1 MKKYTRLLFMS
12 LVVAF
17 LSTVAIHGI
26 PVFFAG
32 AQSAPPGSALPPN
45 CAPAQIDKVGAS
57 GYDLEGDNT
66 TPDKTIDKNV
76 NTRWA
81 NYGVGSFIQYEL
93 KTSDPISGDTICGI
107 DISWYRGDVRTY
119 NFIVSTSQDGIKF
132 DNAFFATSSGKT
144 TSLER
149 YIIPDSAL
157 KAKHVRIT
165 VNGNTENQW
174 AGITEVQVLS
184 QSASLPV
191 TPITP
196 PPPPASECPCPPVTP
211 VVSTNPPNVA
221 TGVSA
226 SANVVA
232 TFGKAMNPSTLT
244 TSTFTL
250 VPTSGGAPVPAIVSM
265 NSPTNTVATL
275 NPSADLTPGASYT
288 ARIAGSVTDAAGAP
302 MAADKVWTF
311 SVANTPPN
319 PPSPPTSECPC
330 PPVTPVNPP
339 PVTPVNPPPVTPVNP
354 PPVTPV
360 NPPPSKDVFGVTKI
374 YADKPN
380 GEKWFMNMADPNNDP
395 RYDPKT
401 ALKKNPD
408 GSWKVTDSQVR
419 MNVFTSTGYDES
431 KIQTYDQSE
440 LATKGYM
447 QAPNDWKNIELTGY
461 VKINSAS
468 DSDFHFTWY
477 GRGGHHSDIP
487 CEGTAYKGSIY
498 KDGSSRFSKE
508 QWHSGGYSF
517 TPTTNVLKSSI
528 VGKWIGYKVMIYNTV
543 VDGKDAVKLENWV
556 DINAN
561 DVWTKIYGYTDSA
574 GLGGDGTECGGT
586 PDQLI
591 SWGGPIADFRWDGT
605 SNIDVKNLSVR
616 EISPP

>member
-1 MKKYTRLLFMS
+1 MKKYSRLLFMS

-26 PVFFAG
+26 PVLFAG
-32 AQSAPPGSALPPN
+32 AQSAPPSSALPPN
-45 CAPAQIDKVGAS
+45 CTPAQIDKVGAS
-57 GYDLEGDNT
+57 GYDAGNDDT
-66 TPDKTIDKNV
+66 TPIKTLDKRFD
-76 NTRWA
+76 TRWS

-93 KTSDPISGDTICGI
+93 KSSDTICGI

-119 NFIVSTSQDGIKF
+119 NFIVSTSQDGNKF

-144 TSLER
+144 NSLER
-149 YIIPDSAL
+149 YIIPDSTL

-174 AGITEVQVLS
+174 AAVTEVQILS
-184 QSASLPV
+184 QSTPPPV
-191 TPITP
+191 TPETPPPVTPVTP
-196 PPPPASECPCPPVTP
+196 PPPTSECPCPPVTP
-211 VVSTNPPNVA
+211 E
-221 TGVSA
+221 
-226 SANVVA
+226 
-232 TFGKAMNPSTLT
+232 
-244 TSTFTL
+244 
-250 VPTSGGAPVPAIVSM
+250 
-265 NSPTNTVATL
+265 
-275 NPSADLTPGASYT
+275 
-288 ARIAGSVTDAAGAP
+288 
-302 MAADKVWTF
+302 
-311 SVANTPPN
+311 TPPPVTPVT
-319 PPSPPTSECPC
+319 PPPVTPVTPPPPPPPTSECPC
-330 PPVTPVNPP
+330 PPVTPVTPPPPPPPTSECPCPPVTPETPP
-339 PVTPVNPPPVTPVNP
+339 PVTPET
-354 PPVTPV
+354 
-360 NPPPSKDVFGVTKI
+360 PPPSKDVFGVTKI

-380 GEKWFMNMADPNNDP
+380 GEKWFMNMVDPTHDP

-401 ALKKNPD
+401 PLKKNPD

-419 MNVFTSTGYDES
+419 MNVFTSAGYDES

-447 QAPNDWKNIELTGY
+447 EAPNDWKNIEMTGY

-477 GRGGHHSDIP
+477 GRGGHHGDTP
-487 CEGTAYKGSIY
+487 CEGTAYKGNLN
-498 KDGSSRFSKE
+498 KDGSSRFAKE

-517 TPTTNVLKSSI
+517 TPTTNVINTPI

-556 DINAN
+556 DMNAN
-561 DVWTKIYGYTDSA
+561 DVWTKIYGYTDSK
-574 GLGGDGTECGGT
+574 GLGSDGTDCGGT

>member
-12 LVVAF
+12 LVVVF
-17 LSTVAIHGI
+17 LSTVAMHGI
-26 PVFFAG
+26 PVFFVG

-93 KTSDPISGDTICGI
+93 KSSDTICGI

-119 NFIVSTSQDGIKF
+119 NFIVSTSQDGSKF

-144 TSLER
+144 NSLER

-174 AGITEVQVLS
+174 AAVTEVQILS
-184 QSASLPV
+184 QA
-191 TPITP
+191 
-196 PPPPASECPCPPVTP
+196 
-211 VVSTNPPNVA
+211 A
-221 TGVSA
+221 T
-226 SANVVA
+226 
-232 TFGKAMNPSTLT
+232 
-244 TSTFTL
+244 
-250 VPTSGGAPVPAIVSM
+250 
-265 NSPTNTVATL
+265 
-275 NPSADLTPGASYT
+275 
-288 ARIAGSVTDAAGAP
+288 
-302 MAADKVWTF
+302 
-311 SVANTPPN
+311 
-319 PPSPPTSECPC
+319 

-339 PVTPVNPPPVTPVNP
+339 PG
-354 PPVTPV
+354 
-360 NPPPSKDVFGVTKI
+360 KDVFGVTKI

-401 ALKKNPD
+401 DLAKNPD

-419 MNVFTSTGYDES
+419 MNVFTSTGFDES

-517 TPTTNVLKSSI
+517 TPTTNVLKTSI
-528 VGKWIGYKVMIYNTV
+528 VGKWIGYKAIIYNTV
-543 VDGKDAVKLENWV
+543 VNGKDAVKLENWV

-561 DVWTKIYGYTDSA
+561 DVWTKIYGYADSG
-574 GLGGDGTECGGT
+574 GLGSDGTECGGT

>member
-1 MKKYTRLLFMS
+1 MKRYSRLLFMS
-12 LVVAF
+12 LVVVF

-26 PVFFAG
+26 PVLFAG
-32 AQSAPPGSALPPN
+32 AQSAPPNSALPPN
-45 CAPAQIDKVGAS
+45 CTPAQIDKVGAS
-57 GYDLEGDNT
+57 GYDAGNDDT
-66 TPDKTIDKNV
+66 TPIKTVDKRFD
-76 NTRWA
+76 TRWS

-93 KTSDPISGDTICGI
+93 KSSDTICGI

-119 NFIVSTSQDGIKF
+119 NFIVSTSQDGNKF

-144 TSLER
+144 NSLER
-149 YIIPDSAL
+149 YIIPDSTL

-174 AGITEVQVLS
+174 AAVTEVQILS
-184 QSASLPV
+184 QSTPLPV
-191 TPITP
+191 TPETP
-196 PPPPASECPCPPVTP
+196 PPVTP
-211 VVSTNPPNVA
+211 V
-221 TGVSA
+221 
-226 SANVVA
+226 
-232 TFGKAMNPSTLT
+232 T
-244 TSTFTL
+244 T
-250 VPTSGGAPVPAIVSM
+250 
-265 NSPTNTVATL
+265 
-275 NPSADLTPGASYT
+275 
-288 ARIAGSVTDAAGAP
+288 
-302 MAADKVWTF
+302 
-311 SVANTPPN
+311 TPP
-319 PPSPPTSECPC
+319 PPTSECPC
-330 PPVTPVNPP
+330 PPVTPLTPP
-339 PVTPVNPPPVTPVNP
+339 PVTPLTPPPVTPL
-354 PPVTPV
+354 T
-360 NPPPSKDVFGVTKI
+360 PPPSKDVFGVTKI

-380 GEKWFMNMADPNNDP
+380 GEKWFMNMADPTHDP

-401 ALKKNPD
+401 PLKKNPD

-431 KIQTYDQSE
+431 KIQTYKQSE

-447 QAPNDWKNIELTGY
+447 EAPNDWKNIEMTGY

-477 GRGGHHSDIP
+477 GRGGHHGDTP
-487 CEGTAYKGSIY
+487 CEGTAYKGNLN
-498 KDGSSRFSKE
+498 KDGSSRFAKE

-517 TPTTNVLKSSI
+517 TPTTNVLKTPI
-528 VGKWIGYKVMIYNTV
+528 VGKWIGYKAVIYNTV

-556 DINAN
+556 DMNAN
-561 DVWTKIYGYTDSA
+561 DVWTKIYGYTDSK
-574 GLGGDGTECGGT
+574 GLGSDGTDCGGT

>member
-1 MKKYTRLLFMS
+1 MKKYNRYLFFMS
-12 LVVAF
+12 LVMTF
-17 LSTVAIHGI
+17 LSVAAIPGMPGLVTNIHAAQPFDGI
-26 PVFFAG
+26 PVFSAV
-32 AQSAPPGSALPPN
+32 APPSSSSAISALPSGCTPS
-45 CAPAQIDKVGAS
+45 QINKVGAS
-57 GYDLEGDNT
+57 GYDLGDSNT
-66 TPDKTIDKNV
+66 TPDKTLDKNF
-76 NTRWA
+76 NTRWS
-81 NYGVGSFIQYEL
+81 NYGIGSFIQYEL
-93 KTSDPISGDTICGI
+93 KSSDTICGI

-144 TSLER
+144 NSFER
-149 YIIPDSAL
+149 YIIPDSGL
-157 KAKHVRIT
+157 QAKYVRIT

-174 AGITEVQVLS
+174 AAVTEVQIQA
-184 QSASLPV
+184 QSA
-191 TPITP
+191 
-196 PPPPASECPCPPVTP
+196 CPCAPTPPVTP
-211 VVSTNPPNVA
+211 P
-221 TGVSA
+221 
-226 SANVVA
+226 
-232 TFGKAMNPSTLT
+232 
-244 TSTFTL
+244 
-250 VPTSGGAPVPAIVSM
+250 VPT
-265 NSPTNTVATL
+265 
-275 NPSADLTPGASYT
+275 
-288 ARIAGSVTDAAGAP
+288 
-302 MAADKVWTF
+302 
-311 SVANTPPN
+311 
-319 PPSPPTSECPC
+319 
-330 PPVTPVNPP
+330 PPVTPPVPTPP
-339 PVTPVNPPPVTPVNP
+339 G
-354 PPVTPV
+354 
-360 NPPPSKDVFGVTKI
+360 KDAFGVTEI
-374 YADKPN
+374 YPDKPN
-380 GEKWFMNMADPNNDP
+380 GEKWFMNMADPTHDP

-401 ALKKNPD
+401 QLAKNAD

-498 KDGSSRFSKE
+498 KDGSTRFSKE

-517 TPTTNVLKSSI
+517 TPTTNVLKSPI
-528 VGKWIGYKVMIYNTV
+528 VGKWIGYKAIIYNTV
-543 VDGKDAVKLENWV
+543 VNGKDAVKLENWV
-556 DINAN
+556 DVNAN

-574 GLGGDGTECGGT
+574 GLGSDGTKCGGT